1 MYTAYPPLICSERT
15 VLQME
20 NVSDHSA
27 VDIVANPISA
37 GSFCLPAPPFLFE
50 QWTGPSTPGTPAD
63 SYRPQVNAEAGSPI
77 SCGATALTAL
87 HLLTQILRWSP
98 FVNTARF
105 YPKYRCS

>member
-1 MYTAYPPLICSERT
+1 MYTTYPPLICSERT

-27 VDIVANPISA
+27 VDIAANPISA
-37 GSFCLPAPPFLFE
+37 GSFCLPVSPFLFE
-50 QWTGPSTPGTPAD
+50 QWTNPSAPGTPAD
-63 SYRPQVNAEAGSPI
+63 SYRPQINAEAGSPI
-77 SCGATALTAL
+77 SCGATAL

-105 YPKYRCS
+105 NPEYRWS